1 MKTRAI
7 VLLVAVVIF
16 TGIVLL
22 FPDVEG
28 MKASRLSKNLP
39 TTVGRWIGK
48 PQEPGEKEKQVLAN
62 DTEFERMQYVDTG
75 GRLPSVE
82 ASIVFSGKNL
92 SQSIHRPE
100 VCLRAQG
107 WQFVSEKYLSWE
119 NLLPD
124 GELLP
129 VKEIVCRRLYQVAN
143 DEGDPE
149 DVMLENGEKAY
160 IWRVFYYTFV
170 GHEKIVSGHYQR
182 TGEDIKDRLFKG
194 YDQRWAYATFSSFIT
209 KKHDEQGFPQGDV
222 LVLDEKETEG
232 HIVEFLKK
240 LLPIVIASPGDGFD
254 ETLESGKDL
263 GS

>member
-7 VLLVAVVIF
+7 ILLVAVAIF
-16 TGIVLL
+16 TGLVLIL
-22 FPDVEG
+22 PDVEG
-28 MKASRLSKNLP
+28 MKASRLSKSLP
-39 TTVGRWIGK
+39 TSVGSWAGK
-48 PQEPGEKEKQVLAN
+48 PQEPGEKEKRILAN
-62 DTEFERMQYVDTG
+62 DTEFERMQYLDTE

-82 ASIVFSGKNL
+82 ASVVFSGKNL

-107 WQFVSEKYLSWE
+107 WQFISERSLSWE
-119 NLLPD
+119 DLLPN
-124 GELLP
+124 GEALP
-129 VKEIVCRRLYQVAN
+129 VKEIVCRRLYQTAN

-149 DVMLENGEKAY
+149 DVILKNGEKAY

-209 KKHDEQGFPQGDV
+209 KKHEEQGFNQGDV
-222 LVLDEKETEG
+222 LVLDEKETEN
-232 HIVEFLKK
+232 HIFEFLKK
-240 LLPIVIASPGDGFD
+240 LLPVVIAPPGEGFD
-254 ETLESGKDL
+254 ESLESGKDL